1 MPRLASAG
9 AAATLA
15 LAACGGGKPIPFVPP
30 TTTTVAPAVVELEPA
45 RPVGAAVVDRTVA
58 VLHRRLDLAGAT
70 GTVSAVTGGIEA
82 RVDAG
87 PGQGRAL
94 AVITRTGRVLFRP
107 VVMPRDVGDCPATNP
122 DRESP
127 ARPAVLVEQRS
138 GHTVTWLLALCRL
151 VIDTAQATQEP
162 ADASWQVELSFTTAG
177 SGAFDAM
184 AARYIGRQIA
194 IELDAVVLSA
204 PAVQTAE
211 FGGRAIVRPFGDEEE
226 ARQLA
231 SLLGSGALPVPL
243 RARSAP

>member
-1 MPRLASAG
+1 
-9 AAATLA
+9 
-15 LAACGGGKPIPFVPP
+15 
-30 TTTTVAPAVVELEPA
+30 EPA

-138 GHTVTWLLALCRL
+138 GNTVACFSLGPSELDNA

-211 FGGRAIVRPFGDEEE
+211 FGGRAIVRPFGGEEE
-226 ARQLA
+226 ARPLA
-231 SLLGSGALPVPL
+231 SRPGSGALPVPP
-243 RARSAP
+243 RPGCAPCATDGGGRHR